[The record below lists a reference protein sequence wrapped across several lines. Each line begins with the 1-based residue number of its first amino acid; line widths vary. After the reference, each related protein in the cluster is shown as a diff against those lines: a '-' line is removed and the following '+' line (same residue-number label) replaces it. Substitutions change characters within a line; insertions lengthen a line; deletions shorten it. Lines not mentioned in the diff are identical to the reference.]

1 VILVSWGFLAPV
13 LLPVISICST
23 VAATVGPWA
32 ITAAEIALVL
42 NGLVFIKNLVDAAT
56 APTAAE
62 LQKESMA
69 MGEDVNAMGMMAMQ
83 IAGDKLGK
91 AVGPKIGGAL
101 EGVQGRLAN
110 SGTASGTMLANNMT
124 KIGGA
129 MAQGN
134 ARADAW
140 AGRDVPMAAG
150 TQAEAGNGGGG
161 AGGADP
167 APAAATADAPAVAPA
182 AAESAP
188 KAPAAEHAPGGGATA
203 EPGQP
208 PSDLKRGPATNDN
221 AAGAA
226 TAEPGDMPTD
236 LTPGQAAND
245 NAAPAPQS
253 NEPDIGCYRNR
264 RCRGRRFAEAKTDG
278 DRGRGGGSERA
289 TRDGW
294 KRGGTRRRFATS
306 WRRGHR
312 CRPGPSPLRSS
323 SGAGQRASALRSRHA
338 RVSLLPPLTTSWQS

>member
-1 VILVSWGFLAPV
+1 V

-161 AGGADP
+161 AGGAEQR
-167 APAAATADAPAVAPA
+167 T
-182 AAESAP
+182 
-188 KAPAAEHAPGGGATA
+188 
-203 EPGQP
+203 
-208 PSDLKRGPATNDN
+208 
-221 AAGAA
+221 
-226 TAEPGDMPTD
+226 
-236 LTPGQAAND
+236 
-245 NAAPAPQS
+245 
-253 NEPDIGCYRNR
+253 DIGCYRNR